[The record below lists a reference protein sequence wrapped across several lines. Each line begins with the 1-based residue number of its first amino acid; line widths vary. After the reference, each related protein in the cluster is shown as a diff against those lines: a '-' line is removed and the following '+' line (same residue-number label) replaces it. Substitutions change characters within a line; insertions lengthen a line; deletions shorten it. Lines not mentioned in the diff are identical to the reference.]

1 MTDDALQETIDYTG
15 IVRLQRAYADVID
28 RRDWAGLSELFVPDA
43 VIELDLV
50 TTELR
55 TLVGPEALGGFIGA
69 AVERFSFFEFVI
81 LNSHVDLWPEGDRD
95 AATARVFMCE
105 LRQNVGEATRNDA
118 FGLYRDRYVR
128 RDGRWWFAARR
139 YRSMV
144 RFPPGDVFPLPAE
157 L

>member
-15 IVRLQRAYADVID
+15 VVRLQRAYADAVN
-28 RRDWAGLSELFVPDA
+28 RHDWAGLSELFVPDA

-50 TTELR
+50 SREPR

-69 AVERFSFFEFVI
+69 AMERFTFFEFVI
-81 LNSHVDLWPEGDRD
+81 LNTHVELWPAGDRE

-105 LRQNVGEATRNDA
+105 LRQDAGEAPRNDA

-139 YRSMV
+139 YRSMG
-144 RFPPGDVFPLPAE
+144 RFPPGDVFPLPTE